1 MAEGT
6 SLLPFSDMLCHVRR
20 RVASFLAPPG
30 LSAPTLPL
38 LLRPLGGGRA
48 PSSSSSASSASSASA
63 SASSSPPS
71 RRRDDHGPDAAVV
84 AWLQSDD
91 CPHPMS
97 PAEAAGV
104 ANTLRASPGMSV
116 SVSSARALGAA
127 GLKALAG
134 MAAEQAAARAGR
146 DPVEITVRVPHERHT
161 FTVAGYEGDTVQ
173 DLQQESEDLARYF
186 ECACGGNAACSTC
199 HVIVDAD
206 SFAKLEPASRA
217 EEDMLDYAYG
227 LEETSRLGCQIKLT
241 ATCGGMVLTVPDGVN
256 NMW

>member
-1 MAEGT
+1 MWPVA
-6 SLLPFSDMLCHVRR
+6 VRR
-20 RVASFLAPPG
+20 RIASFLAAAAAAPGVG
-30 LSAPTLPL
+30 LSALRAGRPLPPSLLPL
-38 LLRPLGGGRA
+38 RHERRRGRA
-48 PSSSSSASSASSASA
+48 LSSSSSRNNSK
-63 SASSSPPS
+63 
-71 RRRDDHGPDAAVV
+71 DPDAAVV

-97 PAEAAGV
+97 PIEAAGG

-116 SVSSARALGAA
+116 SVSSARSLGAA

-146 DPVEITVRVPHERHT
+146 NPVEIPVCVPHERHT

-199 HVIVDAD
+199 HVIVDAK

-227 LEETSRLGCQIKLT
+227 LEETSRLGCQITLT
-241 ATCGGMVLTVPDGVN
+241 TACSGMVLTVPDGVN